1 MTISYGS
8 TPTNANPIANPIAT
22 QCRMTLAEYL
32 VYDDGTDARY
42 ELENGV
48 LVTMGTESTVNT
60 AIFSFLFAVFLG
72 LGIEPQRL
80 GVKQKVEV
88 RSRYASARD
97 PDLLIHSIESRLAIK
112 GRSQACLFLDEPNPL
127 IVIEMVLP
135 GGEGTENYQRD
146 YEQKPIEYADR
157 GIAEFWQVDAARS
170 WVRVGVLVDGVY
182 QFETFQGDAIVV
194 SPAFPE
200 LKLKALAV
208 LAVDD

>member
-8 TPTNANPIANPIAT
+8 IPMNAPPSLT
-22 QCRMTLAEYL
+22 QRMTLAEYL

-48 LVTMGTESTVNT
+48 LVAMGTESTVNT
-60 AIFSFLFAVFLG
+60 AIFSFLFAVFLSLG
-72 LGIEPQRL
+72 LEAQRL

-112 GRSQACLFLDEPNPL
+112 GRSEACLFLNEPNPL
-127 IVIEMVLP
+127 IVIEMVSP
-135 GGEGTENYQRD
+135 GSEGTENYQRD

-157 GIAEFWQVDAARS
+157 GILEFWQVDAARA
-170 WVRVGVLVDGVY
+170 WVRVGILVDGVY
-182 QFETFQGDAIVV
+182 QFETFQGDQIIV
-194 SPAFPE
+194 SLAFPE
-200 LKLKALAV
+200 LQLRAAAV
-208 LAVDD
+208 LAADD